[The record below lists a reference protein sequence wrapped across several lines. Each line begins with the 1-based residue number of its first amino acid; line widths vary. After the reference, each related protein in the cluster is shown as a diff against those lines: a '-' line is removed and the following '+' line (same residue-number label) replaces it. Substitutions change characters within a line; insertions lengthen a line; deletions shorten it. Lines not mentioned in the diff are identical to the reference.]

1 MSSTNHTSHYNLPQ
15 FVSTDKP
22 AWLTDVNGA
31 MSAIDT
37 GIYNAKTT
45 ADTAVTDAG
54 NADTKADN
62 AQTTANTALTT
73 ASTAQTTADGN
84 TTKIGDLSNLQTSAK
99 TNLVSAV
106 NEVKSDGTTATSQI
120 ASLQNSLSYIES
132 QIQKFN
138 LTDFRTLTVTRSNTN
153 ITVGGSLQSA
163 TNSDGSIGKIY
174 GYLEMVNGSSSTQN
188 NVTFTTSDT
197 GFRPE
202 SAITINGVI
211 TGLYKQTST
220 NLYNSGGS
228 LTINT
233 NGTVTFTLNFAGSS
247 YRQIGLVPC
256 LLFMVDFGDEP
267 IEPSA

>member
-15 FVSTDKP
+15 FVSSDKP

-54 NADTKADN
+54 NADTKATN
-62 AQTTANTALTT
+62 AQNTANTALTN
-73 ASTAQTTADGN
+73 AGTAQTTADGN

-106 NEVKSDGTTATSQI
+106 NEVKSGVTTNTTAI
-120 ASLQNSLSYIES
+120 AGVESNVDYVES

-138 LTDFRTLTVTRSNTN
+138 FTDFRTLTITRSNTN
-153 ITVGGSLQSA
+153 VTVTGTLQSA

-174 GYLEMVNGSSSTQN
+174 GTIVLANGSSSAAN

-197 GFRPE
+197 GFRPSE
-202 SAITINGVI
+202 AITINGVVCD
-211 TGLYKQTST
+211 YYHQT
-220 NLYNSGGS
+220 NSNIYFGGAS
-228 LTINT
+228 ITINT
-233 NGTVTFTLNFAGSS
+233 NGTVTWSMNFAGSAYHS
-247 YRQIGLVPC
+247 DCFVPC
-256 LLFMVDFGDEP
+256 VLFMADFGDQP
-267 IEPSA
+267 VEPSA